1 MKFGISML
9 KNIFLLH
16 TSMLND
22 IFMLYIKTQ
31 NYHLKYSNVLC

>member
-22 IFMLYIKTQ
+22 IFMLYIKMQ